1 MAGIVGIGRSGCD
14 ALVRAALDRIGHRG
28 RAGVA
33 VHSYAQATFGRVWP
47 EVQAQTEAEGTE
59 HAVAVDG
66 EIHNLTEL
74 APGAACVGQALD
86 TAYQQTGPAFVSKI
100 DGPFALA
107 IAGPEGLFLARD
119 LVGKSPLYYG
129 WHGGDLCFASE
140 VKGLLGWATGI
151 REFPPGHF
159 YDVAHGLA
167 PYAQIARRPPTDEP
181 AARVA
186 GHLRNLLEVS
196 VQKRLAGGEVGTW
209 LSGGIDSAALT
220 AVARGQV
227 SRLQTFSVGLADAP
241 DLAAARAVA
250 NFLGTVHHERLCTLD
265 ELLAALPTVIYHL
278 ESFDALLVRS
288 SLMNFLVGKLAAE
301 HVPAVLSGEG
311 GDELF
316 AGYDYLHSLDH
327 CMLPEELVDITRRLH
342 NTALQR
348 VDRCSASHGLVARTG
363 FLDGAVLEYALQI
376 PPEMKI
382 HRNGSSVEKW
392 ILRRAV
398 ADLLPDDIVWRPKS
412 KFWQGSGV
420 GEHLARHAEQAISDE
435 EFARARA
442 LPDCE
447 PLATKEELFY
457 YRVFSDC
464 FGDRFPPSLVGR
476 TKAVPVVH

>member
-1 MAGIVGIGRSGCD
+1 MAGIVGISRSGRD
-14 ALVRAALDRIGHRG
+14 PLIRAALDRIGHRG

-33 VHSYAQATFGRVWP
+33 VHSYPHATFGRVWP
-47 EVQAQTEAEGTE
+47 EVQAESAAET
-59 HAVAVDG
+59 ASCPVALDG
-66 EIHNLTEL
+66 EVHNWAEL
-74 APGAACVGQALD
+74 APGAASPRQALD
-86 TAYQQTGPAFVSKI
+86 EAYRGDGPIFVGRL

-107 IAGPEGLFLARD
+107 IARPEGTFLARD
-119 LVGKSPLYYG
+119 LVGKAPLYYG
-129 WHGGDLCFASE
+129 WRGGDLCFASE

-151 REFPPGHF
+151 HEFPPGHY
-159 YDVAHGLA
+159 YDVAHGLM
-167 PYAQIARRPPTDEP
+167 PFGEIARQPPIGEP
-181 AARVA
+181 PEQVA
-186 GHLRNLLEVS
+186 GHLRGLLDLAVH
-196 VQKRLAGGEVGTW
+196 KRLAGGEVGAW

-250 NFLGTVHHERLCTLD
+250 NFVGAVHHERLCTLD

-327 CMLPEELVDITRRLH
+327 GMLPGELVDITRRLH

-348 VDRCSASHGLVARTG
+348 VDRCSSSHGLVARTG
-363 FLDGAVLEYALQI
+363 FLDRGVLEYALQI
-376 PPEMKI
+376 PADMKI
-382 HRNGSSVEKW
+382 RRDGGSVGKW
-392 ILRRAV
+392 ILRKAV

-420 GEHLARHAEQAISDE
+420 GEHLARHAEQAISDQ

-464 FGDRFPPSLVGR
+464 FGGRFPPGLVGR
-476 TKAVPVVH
+476 TKGAPVVH